1 MYKLLT
7 FDVSHTL
14 LSPVKS
20 ASEQYAKVLAKHGNI
35 SKICLDTVQK
45 SYENS
50 HEVGLYLLCIN
61 LGLLKIYV

>member
-20 ASEQYAKVLAKHGNI
+20 ASEQYAKVLAKHANI

-61 LGLLKIYV
+61 LGIS